1 MDEFSFRELY
11 DVTLKATYDIEA
23 NGRTI
28 KSGEPIVIFDKIQ
41 LANFQ
46 EIEQHV
52 TAHGGFEDQA
62 RVTWTSTKEI
72 RLNFIQ
78 GIFSKLQ
85 FAVLLNARLVNSRNC
100 LPLYLNE
107 TFEVETDENG
117 QFTLKHAPVYDF
129 YVYDKGTGQK
139 ITEVTQVE
147 GLTYEISE
155 PYKELM
161 VHYMYEYENGFTVVN
176 LGQNLTNGYLYL
188 QARTKTKDDITGQVK
203 TGIIIIP
210 KLKIMSALSI
220 RLGRNAEPV
229 VGQFQGVA
237 YPDGPRGQQKV
248 MELIFLEDDIDSDM

>member
-23 NGRTI
+23 RGRTI
-28 KSGEPIVIFDKIQ
+28 QAGEPIVIFDKIQ
-41 LANFQ
+41 IANFQ
-46 EIEQHV
+46 EIEQHI
-52 TAHGGFEDQA
+52 TAHGGFEDQT
-62 RVTWTSTKEI
+62 RVTWTSTKEV
-72 RLNFIQ
+72 RLNFLQ

-85 FAVLLNARLVNSRNC
+85 YTVLLNARLVNSAQC
-100 LPLYLNE
+100 DSLYLNE
-107 TFEVETDENG
+107 TIKVETDENG
-117 QFTLKHAPVYDF
+117 QFSIDHVPVYDF
-129 YVYDKGTGQK
+129 YIYDVEDGTK
-139 ITEVTQVE
+139 ITEYTQIDDV
-147 GLTYEISE
+147 TYEISE

-161 VHYMYEYENGFTVVN
+161 VHYMYEYENTFNVMN
-176 LGQNLTNGYLYL
+176 IGQNLTNGFLYL

-248 MELIFLEDDIDSDM
+248 MELIYLDDDIDSDM